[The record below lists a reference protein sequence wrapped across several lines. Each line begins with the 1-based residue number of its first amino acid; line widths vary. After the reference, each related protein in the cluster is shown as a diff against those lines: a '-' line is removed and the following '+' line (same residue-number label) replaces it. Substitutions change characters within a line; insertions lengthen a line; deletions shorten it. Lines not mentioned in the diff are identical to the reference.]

1 MIDMYK
7 SPEKNFGYLF
17 AILFLVIGL
26 WPLLNLNEL
35 RIWALL
41 VALTLVF
48 ITLYKTSILKPLN
61 IFWIKLGSFLG
72 KIISPLVMLA
82 VYFLVL
88 TPVSLIVRLF
98 GKDLLNLKFSNKVN
112 SYWIKRKKEPGSMN
126 RQF

>member
-1 MIDMYK
+1 MYK
-7 SPEKNFGYLF
+7 SPEKKFGYLF

-26 WPLLNLNEL
+26 WPLLNFNEL

-48 ITLYKTSILKPLN
+48 ITLFKTSILKPLN